1 MKIETEIEMDQVRK
15 KKIKKSSSLSILLRF
30 DPNLLLLL
38 YNVRI
43 IDRDEE
49 HAFCKKRGCT
59 FNAVAPIQE
68 HICNLSHSQGFGDE
82 NENNGEIRGDS

>member
-1 MKIETEIEMDQVRK
+1 MDQVRK
-15 KKIKKSSSLSILLRF
+15 KKIKKSSFLSILLRF

-68 HICNLSHSQGFGDE
+68 HICNLSHSQGDE
-82 NENNGEIRGDS
+82 NENNGEI

>member
-1 MKIETEIEMDQVRK
+1 MDQVRK
-15 KKIKKSSSLSILLRF
+15 KKNKKEQLSLDPASIRSEF
-30 DPNLLLLL
+30 VVLLL